1 MVLTSLRIICSLLF
15 ATGLLFTILD
25 LRTRYDK
32 SIRYF
37 GLALIFLSA
46 IAGIDLQIMPTLTDP
61 EDRLYW
67 QRMLHIMACGFI
79 PFSISYLA
87 SITRANA
94 TRLVTCLAFAS
105 LCFSGLFF
113 NSRMLALKAG
123 GVVGGPLYLALFFPY
138 ALVYVA
144 AAGYLIVSRFRRSQA
159 SERKILLFHIIGYS
173 LLCLMGILDMVGVVN
188 PAIHGFPSYKT
199 LGILA
204 FGITA
209 SLVFAERFMLLLK
222 ERDATY
228 AKLESAYRDLE
239 QVNVLKQL
247 GESTAIINHEIKNY
261 MFMISGNAQLLSEVE
276 RLSQKGS
283 DIVKNIVTSVERLTG
298 FSDDILKLS
307 RTQIVKEST
316 PVNLT
321 ELVKGLVQRLYP
333 ERAGRFNLIGCD
345 KEHFLY
351 GDWGKLEQVFVNIFN
366 NSFEAGAG
374 NPVDIRVKMTSD
386 RGLLM
391 VSVEDNGIGCDEAQ
405 LGKLFQAFYTTK
417 KSAGGTG
424 LGMSIAR
431 TIVESLGGRIS
442 AYSKNLV
449 RKGDHGLKLILTFP
463 VYAQNMLE
471 ESRRKHPIVLIK
483 DSMDNL
489 ADVIRVF
496 QNVKVNPFVI
506 QGADE
511 LNEEEFPTESMTV
524 IVNAKTMAANFT
536 KLAAYPRLFMVS
548 HHERNL
554 YILDH
559 GKGNRPDAF
568 SEDYVVN
575 RILRRGALRQRI
587 REREAH
593 PIPAV

>member
-1 MVLTSLRIICSLLF
+1 MVLAALRIICSLLL

-37 GLALIFLSA
+37 GLALIFLSL
-46 IAGIDLQIMPTLTDP
+46 IAGIDLQIMPSLTAAS
-61 EDRLYW
+61 DRLYW

-79 PFSISYLA
+79 PFSYTYLA
-87 SITRANA
+87 SITKSNA
-94 TRLVTCLAFAS
+94 KRLVRFLAFAS
-105 LCFSGLFF
+105 FCFSCLFF
-113 NSRMLALKAG
+113 DSRMLVLKDGA
-123 GVVGGPLYLALFFPY
+123 VVGGPLYFALFFPY
-138 ALVYVA
+138 VLLYVGA
-144 AAGYLIVSRFRRSQA
+144 AIYLISSRYRRSQA
-159 SERKILLFHIIGYS
+159 SEKKILFFHIIGYS
-173 LLCLMGILDMVGVVN
+173 LLCVAGILDMAGVVN

-222 ERDATY
+222 ERDATF

-261 MFMISGNAQLLSEVE
+261 MFMISGNAQLLTEVE
-276 RLSQKGS
+276 HLSQKGS
-283 DIVKNIVTSVERLTG
+283 EIVNNIVTSVERLTG
-298 FSDDILKLS
+298 FSDDILELS
-307 RTQIVKEST
+307 RTQIVKERT
-316 PVNLT
+316 PVNLA

-333 ERAGRFNLIGCD
+333 DRADRFHLVGCD

-351 GDWGKLEQVFVNIFN
+351 GDWGKLEQVFINIFN

-374 NPVDIRVKMTSD
+374 NRVDIRVKLTSD

-391 VSVEDNGIGCDEAQ
+391 ASVEDNGVGCDEGQ

-442 AYSKNLV
+442 AYSKNLA

-463 VYAQNMLE
+463 VYAQNLLE

-489 ADVIRVF
+489 ADIIRVF
-496 QNVKVNPFVI
+496 QNVKVNPYVI
-506 QGADE
+506 QGAED
-511 LNEEEFPTESMTV
+511 LNEEEFPPETMTL

-575 RILRRGALRQRI
+575 RILRRGVMRQRI

-593 PIPAV
+593 HSPAA

>member
-1 MVLTSLRIICSLLF
+1 MVLTTLRIICSLLF
-15 ATGLLFTILD
+15 ATGLLFTLLD

-105 LCFSGLFF
+105 FCFSCLFF
-113 NSRMLALKAG
+113 NSHMLALKDG

-144 AAGYLIVSRFRRSQA
+144 AAGYLIISRYRRSQA
-159 SERKILLFHIIGYS
+159 TEKKILLFHIIGYS
-173 LLCLMGILDMVGVVN
+173 LLCLMGILDMAGVVN

-222 ERDATY
+222 ERDVTY
-228 AKLESAYRDLE
+228 GKLESAYRDLE

-261 MFMISGNAQLLSEVE
+261 MFMISGNAQLLTEVE
-276 RLSQKGS
+276 HLSLKGS
-283 DIVKNIVTSVERLTG
+283 QIVNNIVTSVERLTG
-298 FSDDILKLS
+298 FSDDILELS

-316 PVNLT
+316 PVNLA

-333 ERAGRFNLIGCD
+333 DRADRFHLIGCD

-374 NPVDIRVKMTSD
+374 NPVDIRVKLTSD

-391 VSVEDNGIGCDEAQ
+391 VSVEDNGVGCDEGQ

-417 KSAGGTG
+417 KSTGGTG

-471 ESRRKHPIVLIK
+471 ESHRKHPIVLVK
-483 DSMDNL
+483 GSMDNI

-496 QNVKVNPFVI
+496 QNVKVNPYII
-506 QGADE
+506 QDADE
-511 LNEEEFPTESMTV
+511 LNEEDFPTESMTV

-536 KLAAYPRLFMVS
+536 KLAAYSRLFMVS

-568 SEDYVVN
+568 SEEYVVS
-575 RILRRGALRQRI
+575 RILRRGGTRHRI
-587 REREAH
+587 RERETHHSSFA
-593 PIPAV
+593 

>member
-1 MVLTSLRIICSLLF
+1 MVLAALRIICSLLL

-37 GLALIFLSA
+37 GLALIFLSL
-46 IAGIDLQIMPTLTDP
+46 IAGIDLQIMPSLTEP
-61 EDRLYW
+61 AERLYW

-79 PFSISYLA
+79 PFSYTYLA
-87 SITRANA
+87 SITKSNVK
-94 TRLVTCLAFAS
+94 RLVRFLSFAS
-105 LCFSGLFF
+105 FCFSCLFF
-113 NSRMLALKAG
+113 DRHMLDLKDG
-123 GVVGGPLYLALFFPY
+123 MVVGGALYFGLFFPY
-138 ALVYVA
+138 VLLYVGA
-144 AAGYLIVSRFRRSQA
+144 AAFMIISRYRRSQA
-159 SERKILLFHIIGYS
+159 SEKKILFFHIIGYS
-173 LLCLMGILDMVGVVN
+173 LLCVAGILDMAGVVN

-209 SLVFAERFMLLLK
+209 SLVFAERFMLLLR
-222 ERDATY
+222 ERDVTY

-247 GESTAIINHEIKNY
+247 GESTAIINHEIRNY
-261 MFMISGNAQLLSEVE
+261 MFMISGNAQLLTEVE
-276 RLSQKGS
+276 HLSQKGS
-283 DIVKNIVTSVERLTG
+283 QIVKNIVTSVERLTG
-298 FSDDILKLS
+298 FSDDILELS
-307 RTQIVKEST
+307 RTQIMKERT
-316 PVNLT
+316 PVNLA

-333 ERAGRFNLIGCD
+333 DRADRFHLSGCD

-351 GDWGKLEQVFVNIFN
+351 GDWGKLEQVFVNFFN
-366 NSFEAGAG
+366 NSLEAGAG
-374 NPVDIRVKMTSD
+374 ERVDIRVKMTSD

-391 VSVEDNGIGCDEAQ
+391 VSVEDNGIGCDEEQMA
-405 LGKLFQAFYTTK
+405 KLFQAFHTTK

-431 TIVESLGGRIS
+431 TIVESMGGRIS
-442 AYSKNLV
+442 AYSKNLA

-463 VYAQNMLE
+463 VYAQNILE

-489 ADVIRVF
+489 ADIIRVF

-506 QGADE
+506 QSADE
-511 LNEEEFPTESMTV
+511 LNEEEFPTENMTV
-524 IVNAKTMAANFT
+524 IVNAKTMAADFT
-536 KLAAYPRLFMVS
+536 KLAAYSRLFMVS
-548 HHERNL
+548 NHERNL

-568 SEDYVVN
+568 SEEYVVN
-575 RILRRGALRQRI
+575 RILRRGVLRQRI
-587 REREAH
+587 RERETH
-593 PIPAV
+593 HTPA

>member
-1 MVLTSLRIICSLLF
+1 LLLLIQIICSSLIAVGFFFLLIDLRTKFDKSFRYFGIALLLLCGMTGIDLWIIPSLRTSDELLYWNRLMYTIGCVFSLFYFWYMAELTRTVNGNYIRCLAGFALVLCFGFQTDAMLRIRDSHLEAGPLYYACFMPYMALCLFSANLIILRKFRGSSAAEKRILSLHLVGFILLF
-15 ATGLLFTILD
+15 ACGVLD
-25 LRTRYDK
+25 LTFSLFLHYSMRISFNT
-32 SIRYF
+32 F
-37 GLALIFLSA
+37 GA
-46 IAGIDLQIMPTLTDP
+46 M
-61 EDRLYW
+61 
-67 QRMLHIMACGFI
+67 
-79 PFSISYLA
+79 
-87 SITRANA
+87 
-94 TRLVTCLAFAS
+94 
-105 LCFSGLFF
+105 
-113 NSRMLALKAG
+113 
-123 GVVGGPLYLALFFPY
+123 
-138 ALVYVA
+138 
-144 AAGYLIVSRFRRSQA
+144 
-159 SERKILLFHIIGYS
+159 
-173 LLCLMGILDMVGVVN
+173 
-188 PAIHGFPSYKT
+188 
-199 LGILA
+199 A
-204 FGITA
+204 FGIMA
-209 SLVFAERFMLLLK
+209 SLIFTERFLQLLK

-261 MFMISGNAQLLSEVE
+261 MFMISGNAQLLTEVE
-276 RLSQKGS
+276 HLSQKGS
-283 DIVKNIVTSVERLTG
+283 EIVKNIVTSVERLTG

-307 RTQIVKEST
+307 RTQIVKERT
-316 PVNLT
+316 PVNLS
-321 ELVKGLVQRLYP
+321 ELVKGVVQRLYP
-333 ERAGRFNLIGCD
+333 ERADRFNLIGCD

-374 NPVDIRVKMTSD
+374 DPVDIRVKMTSD
-386 RGLLM
+386 RGLLL
-391 VSVEDNGIGCDEAQ
+391 VSVEDNGIGCDEGQ

-449 RKGDHGLKLILTFP
+449 RKGEHGLKLILTFP

-489 ADVIRVF
+489 GDVIRVF

-511 LNEEEFPTESMTV
+511 LNEDEFPTDSMTV
-524 IVNAKTMAANFT
+524 IVNAKAMAANFT
-536 KLAAYPRLFMVS
+536 KLAVYPRLFMVS

-587 REREAH
+587 RERETH
-593 PIPAV
+593 HSPAV